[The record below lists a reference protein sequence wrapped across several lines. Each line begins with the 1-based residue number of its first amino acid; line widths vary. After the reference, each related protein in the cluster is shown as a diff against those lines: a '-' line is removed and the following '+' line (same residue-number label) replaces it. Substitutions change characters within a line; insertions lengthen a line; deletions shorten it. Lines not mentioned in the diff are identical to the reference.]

1 MPLNEQA
8 SGDHLESESYL
19 NSSKHAG
26 YRVGSAKF
34 RYCKSSSWMRA
45 SAAELS
51 TASTPSEIPRTASRS
66 KSLIFCAPGAISG
79 ASISRRSAAARYTL
93 PHANM
98 MPIDV
103 LVHRDSALLLRA
115 WFEHEADAFHP
126 KMAAAARRQVE
137 EVRKV
142 RKDGK
147 RGSSSRSG
155 QWLHGSQA
163 NADPIWVAK
172 KIKIFVLSREKTAKF
187 SSRGS
192 APHPARAPALDP
204 LFTHQAVFG
213 ALFGS
218 GTVLG
223 S

>member
-1 MPLNEQA
+1 MA
-8 SGDHLESESYL
+8 
-19 NSSKHAG
+19 
-26 YRVGSAKF
+26 
-34 RYCKSSSWMRA
+34 
-45 SAAELS
+45 
-51 TASTPSEIPRTASRS
+51 
-66 KSLIFCAPGAISG
+66 
-79 ASISRRSAAARYTL
+79 
-93 PHANM
+93 
-98 MPIDV
+98 
-103 LVHRDSALLLRA
+103 
-115 WFEHEADAFHP
+115 ADA
-126 KMAAAARRQVE
+126 RRHAE
-137 EVRKV
+137 ELRKV

-204 LFTHQAVFG
+204 LFTHQGVFG

-218 GTVLG
+218 ATERMSACLDTDKSGLDKCLLSG
-223 S
+223 SKDGRMRGSVSVKD